1 MKVSL
6 LERLLSSR
14 RGRLKNLKNNV
25 LSYLSQLPE
34 KVISDEQKQ
43 VLSYL
48 KQNDIAVFPYPF
60 IEDYNSLDVEV
71 NYDDEVKL
79 VYTLFEGKK
88 LYYKDGNQKKA
99 KRYFKAILIEQ
110 DKSSPHRYLSADF
123 DVSKNDMVADV
134 GAAEGN
140 FSLSIIEKAKHVYL
154 FEPDTNWAKALEST
168 FLPWKDKVTIVNQFV
183 SHKTDEQNQTV
194 CLDDYFNNNQ
204 ALNFIKA
211 DVEGAEIDVLHGSK
225 NILDS
230 SRQLKIAICT
240 YHNQDDAERIEVII
254 KSHGFSHKFSPGYM
268 LYYYGRSNVVKEPY
282 LRKAILRAE
291 KSL

>member
-1 MKVSL
+1 
-6 LERLLSSR
+6 
-14 RGRLKNLKNNV
+14 
-25 LSYLSQLPE
+25 
-34 KVISDEQKQ
+34 
-43 VLSYL
+43 
-48 KQNDIAVFPYPF
+48 
-60 IEDYNSLDVEV
+60 
-71 NYDDEVKL
+71 
-79 VYTLFEGKK
+79 
-88 LYYKDGNQKKA
+88 
-99 KRYFKAILIEQ
+99 
-110 DKSSPHRYLSADF
+110 
-123 DVSKNDMVADV
+123 MVADV

-183 SHKTDEQNQTV
+183 SHKTDEQYQSV

-211 DVEGAEIDVLHGSK
+211 DVEGAEIDLLHGSK

-240 YHNQDDAERIEVII
+240 YHNQDDAERIEAII